1 MERPATTHVEPSDVT
16 APSAPAAPAEF
27 VRLRPLEDGPDE
39 GRPHADAS
47 LADASQGDTR
57 HEVIVPGPGE
67 PASARPEAA
76 RSVPAQPGAAE
87 SLPAEPVPAE
97 SVPAESVPAGAVP
110 AEPGTSGSGAT
121 AAVDTEDEGHHVFE
135 LPRIRALLVHALP
148 RFFEGVIA
156 PVLVFYAA
164 LTLLGLNGALV
175 AAVAWVYGGIAY
187 RYLRGHPVPG
197 MLMLAAVGVTVRA
210 GLSAATGSA
219 VVYFLQPTL
228 GTLLVSM
235 SFLASVPLGRP
246 LAMKLARDMAP
257 IPDAFLKHGR
267 VHRFFLRISLLWS
280 MVLFTNVLV
289 SVWMLFNQSIGTY
302 LWLRTSIVAALGAVG
317 VGISVWGFRRLLRH
331 INWKPAGSA

>member
-1 MERPATTHVEPSDVT
+1 M
-16 APSAPAAPAEF
+16 
-27 VRLRPLEDGPDE
+27 
-39 GRPHADAS
+39 
-47 LADASQGDTR
+47 
-57 HEVIVPGPGE
+57 PGPGE

-87 SLPAEPVPAE
+87 SVPAEPVPAE
-97 SVPAESVPAGAVP
+97 PVP

-121 AAVDTEDEGHHVFE
+121 AAVDTEGEGHHVFE
-135 LPRIRALLVHALP
+135 LPRVRALLVHALP

-235 SFLASVPLGRP
+235 SFLASVPLGKP

>member
-1 MERPATTHVEPSDVT
+1 MERPATTHAEPSAST
-16 APSAPAAPAEF
+16 APSAPAEA
-27 VRLRPLEDGPDE
+27 
-39 GRPHADAS
+39 
-47 LADASQGDTR
+47 
-57 HEVIVPGPGE
+57 VPP
-67 PASARPEAA
+67 
-76 RSVPAQPGAAE
+76 VPAQPVPAQSGTAE
-87 SLPAEPVPAE
+87 TAPAEPA
-97 SVPAESVPAGAVP
+97 
-110 AEPGTSGSGAT
+110 GSGAT
-121 AAVDTEDEGHHVFE
+121 AAQDTEGEGHHVFE

-187 RYLRGHPVPG
+187 RYLRGHPVSG

-228 GTLLVSM
+228 GTLLVGM
-235 SFLASVPLGRP
+235 SFLASVPLGKP
-246 LAMKLARDMAP
+246 LAMKLAKDMAP
-257 IPDAFLKHGR
+257 IPEAFLKHGR

-280 MVLFTNVLV
+280 MVLFANVLV
-289 SVWMLFNQSIGTY
+289 SVWMLFNQSISTY

-317 VGISVWGFRRLLRH
+317 VAISVWGFKRLLRH
-331 INWKPAGSA
+331 INWKPAGTA